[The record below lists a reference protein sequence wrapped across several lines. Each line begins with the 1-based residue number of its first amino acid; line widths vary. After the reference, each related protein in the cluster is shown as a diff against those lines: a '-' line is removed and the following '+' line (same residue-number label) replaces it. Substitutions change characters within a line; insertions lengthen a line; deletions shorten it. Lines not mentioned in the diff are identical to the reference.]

1 MSRNNDVFHLLVT
14 KGNQAVLAKDKKV
27 TELLPGQIG
36 IFDFNTNLSFDST
49 VATAPR
55 NFYLAVGLGAAGG
68 QLVDVM
74 KSTGSH
80 VQGKNIVFNSFRP
93 YTPGRSMKVLLK
105 GYKAT
110 CETEYGIKVE
120 LRNQAIYTT
129 QGYNQFTETYTVKTG
144 CCDCASPC
152 DIKDANQITRGL
164 FINVSNSQSGYI
176 KANIVAR
183 QPILAAT
190 VANAAI
196 PIDIAKG
203 GALTLE
209 QLDVLITY
217 NKTQSD
223 STKFLLTDLEFE
235 TIDQTTS
242 DFNSVSLDYMKPRQ
256 TVVLISKVDGF
267 ECNSGVIEVTQQP
280 VFEEGA
286 GIDLKQLEYIAKG
299 WTESPY
305 RLSTANGVADNRN
318 FITDASTK
326 YDMFALTHDQ
336 FSLGGWLEYYHN
348 QATLIAVPT
357 ADTVTRNG
365 LAVILDKVTV
375 PQGFDGLTDDAAA
388 ANVSTTVVE
397 RTTDKTLATDG
408 IA

>member
-49 VATAPR
+49 VVTAPR
-55 NFYLAVGLGAAGG
+55 NFYLAVGLGTGVDT
-68 QLVDVM
+68 VDVM

-80 VQGKNIVFNSFRP
+80 IQGKNIVFSSFRP

-105 GYKAT
+105 DYTAT
-110 CETEYGIKVE
+110 CETEYGVKIE

-129 QGYNQFTETYTVKTG
+129 QGYNQFTKTYTVKTG
-144 CCDCASPC
+144 CCDCAAPC
-152 DIKDANQITRGL
+152 VIKDSNQITKGL
-164 FINVSNSQSGYI
+164 FINVSNDESGYL
-176 KANIVAR
+176 KARIVAR
-183 QPILAAT
+183 QAIVALTVNSPAIPTNIAAGAT
-190 VANAAI
+190 V
-196 PIDIAKG
+196 
-203 GALTLE
+203 TLQ
-209 QLDVLITY
+209 QLDALMEY
-217 NKTQSD
+217 NKTQAD
-223 STKFLLTDLEFE
+223 SADFLLTNIEFE
-235 TIDQTTS
+235 TVSQTTS
-242 DFNSVSLDYMKPRQ
+242 DFNSVSLDYMSPRE
-256 TVVLISKVDGF
+256 TVMLISKVDGF

-286 GIDLKQLEYIAKG
+286 GIDLKQLEYMTKG

-305 RLSTANGVADNRN
+305 RLSTANEVANNRN

-365 LAVILDKVTV
+365 LSVILDKVTV
-375 PQGFDGLTDDAAA
+375 SQGFDSLTDDAAA
-388 ANVSTTVVE
+388 AVVDVNTVE
-397 RTTDKTLATDG
+397 RTTDKTPATDG

>member
-49 VATAPR
+49 VVTAPR
-55 NFYLAVGLGAAGG
+55 NFYLAVGLGTGVDT
-68 QLVDVM
+68 VDVM

-80 VQGKNIVFNSFRP
+80 IQGKNIVFNSFRP

-105 GYKAT
+105 DYTAT
-110 CETEYGIKVE
+110 CETEYGVKIE

-129 QGYNQFTETYTVKTG
+129 QGYNQFTKTYTVKTG
-144 CCDCASPC
+144 CCDCAAPC
-152 DIKDANQITRGL
+152 DIKDSNQITKGL
-164 FINVSNSQSGYI
+164 FINVSNDESGYL
-176 KANIVAR
+176 KARIVAR
-183 QPILAAT
+183 QAIVALTVNSPAIPTNIAAGAT
-190 VANAAI
+190 V
-196 PIDIAKG
+196 
-203 GALTLE
+203 TLQ
-209 QLDVLITY
+209 QLDALMEY
-217 NKTQSD
+217 NKTQAD
-223 STKFLLTDLEFE
+223 SADFLLTNIEFE
-235 TIDQTTS
+235 TVSQTTS
-242 DFNSVSLDYMKPRQ
+242 DFNSVSLDYMSPRE
-256 TVVLISKVDGF
+256 TVMLISKVDGF

-286 GIDLKQLEYIAKG
+286 GIDLKQLEYMTKG

-305 RLSTANGVADNRN
+305 RLSTANEVADNRN
-318 FITDASTK
+318 FITDASAK

-336 FSLGGWLEYYHN
+336 FSLGGWLEYFHN

-357 ADTVTRNG
+357 ADVVTRNG
-365 LAVILDKVTV
+365 LAAILDKVTV
-375 PQGFDGLTDDAAA
+375 PQGFDPLTDDAAA
-388 ANVSTTVVE
+388 AVVDVNTVE
-397 RTTDKTLATDG
+397 RTTDKTPATDG